1 MQVNKLS
8 HITEK
13 FEAITLQEMDSV
25 KLMNRVDTK
34 FILSLKKA
42 QNLLPELIKDY
53 KILEINGNRMS
64 NYESVYFDSP
74 KYKLYLDHHKKKQ
87 DRYKVRFREYIESNL
102 CFLEVKHKSK
112 GRTDK
117 RRVLVDSLETSLNE
131 DHKSFIS
138 KAGLSLDDLNL
149 VLQNSFTR
157 ITLVGKNNH
166 ERLTL
171 DLNLTYKKHDK
182 EVKMNDLVIAELKQ
196 ENLNRNSEFY
206 KLTKRHLIRPFRVS
220 KYCIGMITL
229 LGKKNIKYNRFKKKL
244 LKIDKLKDYAA

>member
-1 MQVNKLS
+1 MQANKLS

-157 ITLVGKNNH
+157 ITSVSYTH
-166 ERLTL
+166 LTL
-171 DLNLTYKKHDK
+171 PTNR
-182 EVKMNDLVIAELKQ
+182 EV
-196 ENLNRNSEFY
+196 
-206 KLTKRHLIRPFRVS
+206 
-220 KYCIGMITL
+220 
-229 LGKKNIKYNRFKKKL
+229 
-244 LKIDKLKDYAA
+244 